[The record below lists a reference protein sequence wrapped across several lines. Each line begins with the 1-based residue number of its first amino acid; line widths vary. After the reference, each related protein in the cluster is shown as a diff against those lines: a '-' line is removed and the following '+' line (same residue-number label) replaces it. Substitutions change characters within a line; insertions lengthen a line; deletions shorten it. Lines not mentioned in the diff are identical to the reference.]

1 MKLLYNQTKQA
12 RNITLKSSLLYSG
25 LHLMEFMKR
34 KNYFQVYNKTT
45 VQLLLLVWMFYSRT
59 LSNAFNKI
67 SWAGPEDHTRSLVN
81 NIKSFFKL
89 VTRSKYIVNHHQS
102 IQILLKKLFNI
113 NKNLLPLTLDNFS
126 IKH

>member
-1 MKLLYNQTKQA
+1 MKLLYDQTKQA
-12 RNITLKSSLLYSG
+12 RNITLKSSLLYSW
-25 LHLMEFMKR
+25 LHLMELIKH

-89 VTRSKYIVNHHQS
+89 VTRSKDIVNHHQS